1 MNSALQSIALAF
13 TFAAV
18 AAWINH
24 KFIRLPNTIGIM
36 LLALLFSLTL
46 VILGAL
52 GFPLLKEMATSTIA
66 QLDFGEI
73 LMQGMLSFLLFA
85 GALHVN
91 FENLAK
97 QKRVIGLMATLGIV
111 LSTALIG
118 SASWWVFD
126 LLGFDVPFIYCLLFG
141 ALISPTDPIAVLG
154 ILKQAGV
161 AKSLETKITGESLFN
176 DGVGVVIF
184 LVLLGIATS
193 GKDITL
199 GNVALVFAE
208 EAIGGALFGLFI
220 GWITFLML
228 KSLDDYKVEVLLTL
242 ALVIGGYTF
251 AQTIHVSGPIA
262 VVVAGLLIGNMGRS
276 LAMSDTTRSHLDSF
290 WELLDEILNAL
301 LFVLIGLEMLIISLQ
316 GQYLLAGVLMI
327 PLVLL
332 ARFVSVGFSVTLLRP
347 FRSFSPHAVK
357 LMTWGG
363 LRGGISIA
371 LALSLPAFEGRD
383 LLLTITYVIVVFSI
397 TVQGL
402 TLGGLAKKLSAE

>member
-13 TFAAV
+13 TFAAF

-36 LLALLFSLTL
+36 LLALLLSLVL

-52 GFPLLKEMATSTIA
+52 GFPFLKEMAASTIA
-66 QLDFGEI
+66 ELDFGEI

-91 FENLAK
+91 FEDLAQ
-97 QKRVIGLMATLGIV
+97 QKRVIGLMATLGVV
-111 LSTALIG
+111 LSTFLIG
-118 SASWWVFD
+118 SASWLVFE
-126 LLGFDVPFIYCLLFG
+126 LLGFGVPFIYCLLFG

-176 DGVGVVIF
+176 DGVGVVVF

-208 EAIGGALFGLFI
+208 EAIGGALFGLLI
-220 GWITFLML
+220 GWITFVML

-316 GQYLLAGVLMI
+316 GQYLLAGVIMI
-327 PLVLL
+327 PLVLF
-332 ARFVSVGFSVTLLRP
+332 ARFVSVGLSVTLLRP

-402 TLGGLAKKLSAE
+402 TLGGLAKKLGG